1 MLPGGARGVSPPGCP
16 PPSSATYIRP
26 PAAPRPQL
34 TTPELRP
41 EPRAAGKRGGS
52 GGFLGAV
59 VIPSLEPLT
68 EKTRLSR
75 WSLPQA
81 RWSGSNKKKKGEK
94 GRGEHSGGPE
104 RAASPY
110 LPPPAVSGSSGPSPP
125 TPPLPSP
132 ASHRPSAPQPGP
144 AGPSQDCSA
153 KVCRRWVRPWRQ
165 APFSIQSRK
174 RICCARNRSKGSTE
188 AKLKRNPALPEPR
201 AMRFGPQGAAAS
213 ARPASPFPAVGNLF

>member
-125 TPPLPSP
+125 TPPLPRLPPPLSP
-132 ASHRPSAPQPGP
+132 PTGTCRTL
-144 AGPSQDCSA
+144 AGLFREGVQ
-153 KVCRRWVRPWRQ
+153 
-165 APFSIQSRK
+165 
-174 RICCARNRSKGSTE
+174 
-188 AKLKRNPALPEPR
+188 
-201 AMRFGPQGAAAS
+201 
-213 ARPASPFPAVGNLF
+213 AVGSSMEAGTFFDPVEEEDLLCSKSE